1 MKINSITTNKAYL
14 KGRASE
20 ASPERQRECAKER
33 YELQQNNND
42 QINTTIKRDSDGRVS
57 FKGKDPST
65 WLHNVAHFAGD
76 KPLLAEALFAIL
88 ITCGARPITIM
99 ATAKTE
105 EDKEKCQY
113 QVAKSISSGI
123 LGLAATAL
131 INPPISKATKAMEKS
146 GAFNKIPEYAAK
158 LISNFKGEKVA
169 KASGN
174 YAKTSKNVM
183 DKLLQ
188 PIFMPLR
195 AKLTIMAVPVI
206 LGALGLKK
214 SSKKAIENSK
224 VNTNYNMFQ
233 NADEKVLFKAF
244 STTDKNPQLLDSLK
258 TEKNTEQKLNSDN
271 QEKKTEKKGIL
282 KPLLLGAL
290 GVGAA
295 TLMIPK
301 CSNKASKLLSQKLYP
316 SVANSKPFQW
326 IASQLSKTDKSFTA
340 LLVGESF
347 LLSGF
352 YMFNTAKNK
361 KIKKEQKPQ
370 MLINDAMTW
379 AFSTAGAL
387 TLEGRISDFVSKGT
401 EKYIANRKSFYRD
414 LAGKN
419 GIETHLSDLVEQVK
433 TVAGKTGL
441 DRVQGA
447 EAVSETIGN
456 HLKDLVGNK
465 TFQISKQKLSEV
477 QASVKGVI
485 TSPDA
490 SKDLVEK
497 VQSQVKALYSDLAGR
512 LEADKFEAGMKKV
525 KTLVIFGI
533 IYRYLGPVLITPMA
547 NKLSSKLFGKNKK
560 ADSVNKK

>member
-1 MKINSITTNKAYL
+1 MKINSITSNTAYL
-14 KGRASE
+14 KGRATETSL
-20 ASPERQRECAKER
+20 ERRRECARESNDLK
-33 YELQQNNND
+33 LNKND
-42 QINTTIKRDSDGRVS
+42 QINTTIKRNSDGRVS

-65 WLHNVAHFAGD
+65 WLHSVAHFAGD

-146 GAFNKIPEYAAK
+146 GIFNKIPENAANIMSK
-158 LISNFKGEKVA
+158 FKGETAA
-169 KASGN
+169 KAVGN
-174 YAKTSKNVM
+174 YAKTSKNMM

-214 SSKKAIENSK
+214 ASKKAEANQK

-233 NADEKVLFKAF
+233 SADEKLLFNVFAING
-244 STTDKNPQLLDSLK
+244 DNQ
-258 TEKNTEQKLNSDN
+258 QKLTNIKSEQNSEKTN
-271 QEKKTEKKGIL
+271 GNAKPSEKKKKGIL
-282 KPLLLGAL
+282 KPIMLGAL
-290 GVGAA
+290 GIGAA
-295 TLMIPK
+295 ALMSPK
-301 CSNKASKLLSQKLYP
+301 LSNKASNYLSEKFYP
-316 SVANSKPFQW
+316 SVAKSKPFQW

-347 LLSGF
+347 LLSSF

-387 TLEGRISDFVSKGT
+387 TLEGRISDLVSKGT
-401 EKYIANRKSFYRD
+401 EKYIANRKGFYRD

-419 GIETHLSDLVEQVK
+419 GIETHLTDLIEQVK
-433 TVAGKTGL
+433 TTAGKSGL

-456 HLKDLVGNK
+456 HLKGLVGNK
-465 TFQISKQKLSEV
+465 TFQISKEKLSDI
-477 QASVKGVI
+477 QSTVKGAL
-485 TSPDA
+485 TSKEPA
-490 SKDLVEK
+490 KEILEK
-497 VQSQVKALYSDLAGR
+497 VESQVKNLYSDLAGR
-512 LEADKFEAGMKKV
+512 LEADKFEAGMRKV

-547 NKLSSKLFGKNKK
+547 NKLSSKFFGKKK
-560 ADSVNKK
+560 DADNVNKK